1 MSLKSPNEKYSKELA
16 IIAFGLVWLSD
27 DTTPNFKFVT
37 DCITDIIEDQKLNE
51 LEAFRFKLDLSL
63 LNIFL
68 AMLAVNLFV
77 DNENEAKEIIDPMRE
92 YFLDLFE
99 IDYSKIKTKEQFEQQ
114 NIILGDFIKRGAERR
129 LIKAE
134 IESIIHRNVD
144 IDNMK
149 MNHRSLL
156 DMLYP
161 YRVAGYK
168 QAIETQG
175 NLGPIFSIAQEFPRH
190 FTGNENDKENGWLV
204 VQLSLLFSYIST
216 IFTEHCKHHFSKK

>member
-1 MSLKSPNEKYSKELA
+1 MKNIKEKYSKELA
-16 IIAFGLVWLSD
+16 CIAFGLVWLPED
-27 DTTPNFKFVT
+27 ATNPNFEFVT
-37 DCITDIIEDQKLNE
+37 NCITDIIKDQQFNK

-68 AMLAVNLFV
+68 AMYAVNLYV
-77 DNENEAKEIIDPMRE
+77 DNENEAKEIIDPMRK
-92 YFLDLFE
+92 YFLDMFE
-99 IDYSKIKTKEQFEQQ
+99 ADYSKVKTKEQFEQQ
-114 NIILGDFIKRGAERR
+114 NIILGDFIQRESERR

-134 IESIIHRNVD
+134 IESIIHKNVD

-175 NLGPIFSIAQEFPRH
+175 NLGPMFSIAQEFSRH
-190 FTGNENDKENGWLV
+190 FTGNENDKDNGWLV
-204 VQLSLLFSYIST
+204 VRLSLLFGYIST
-216 IFTEHCKHHFSKK
+216 IFTEYCRHNFSKK

>member
-1 MSLKSPNEKYSKELA
+1 MKNIKEKYSKELA
-16 IIAFGLVWLSD
+16 ITAFGLVWLPE
-27 DTTPNFKFVT
+27 DTTNPNFKFVT
-37 DCITDIIEDQKLNE
+37 NCITDIIKDQQFSE

-68 AMLAVNLFV
+68 AMYAVNIFV
-77 DNENEAKEIIDPMRE
+77 DNENEAKEIIDPMRK

-99 IDYSKIKTKEQFEQQ
+99 TDYSKVKTKEQFEQQ
-114 NIILGDFIKRGAERR
+114 HIILGDFIKRESERR
-129 LIKAE
+129 LIKVE
-134 IESIIHRNVD
+134 IESIIHKNVD
-144 IDNMK
+144 MDNLK

-175 NLGPIFSIAQEFPRH
+175 NMGPMFSIAREFSRH
-190 FTGNENDKENGWLV
+190 FTGNEDDKENAWLV
-204 VQLSLLFSYIST
+204 VQLSLLFSYISL
-216 IFTEHCKHHFSKK
+216 IFTEYCRHNFSKK